1 MIEAGAPNNLLEGT
15 RENLRAPQQDVRRE
29 DESKI

>member
-15 RENLRAPQQDVRRE
+15 RENLRAPQQDV
-29 DESKI
+29 SPCQIL